1 MDDIDQLL
9 AGLARSPSPL
19 NPPSGGAPATPN
31 LDALLSQVKADLDQQ
46 TQFELAQQQAQQQE
60 ELRQAELKRQRL
72 EQLKQQRRA
81 ALQNAAQTWLKQL
94 KPNSDE
100 GRWFA
105 EFACNYDSKLEAAI
119 DYLEALQ
126 EVHDFL
132 PDRPG

>member
-1 MDDIDQLL
+1 MDDIDKLL
-9 AGLARSPSPL
+9 AGIGSAPSPSNL
-19 NPPSGGAPATPN
+19 PSVGSPATAN

-46 TQFELAQQQAQQQE
+46 TQLELAQQQVIQQE
-60 ELRQAELKRQRL
+60 EMQQAERKRQRL
-72 EQLKQQRRA
+72 EQLKQQRRV
-81 ALQNAAQTWLKQL
+81 ALQSAAQTWLKQL

-105 EFACNYDSKLEAAI
+105 EFACNYDSQLAAAI

-132 PDRPG
+132 PDR